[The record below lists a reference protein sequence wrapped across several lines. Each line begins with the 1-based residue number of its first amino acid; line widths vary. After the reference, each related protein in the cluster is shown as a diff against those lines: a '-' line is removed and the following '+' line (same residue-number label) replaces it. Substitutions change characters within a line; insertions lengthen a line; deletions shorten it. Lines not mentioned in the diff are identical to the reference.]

1 MFVCCAPFLLGS
13 HHQVSLFAELFN
25 EMLQRDFGYRIY
37 KALASLPAK
46 DDKKDKEK
54 EKKVK
59 KEVAVTVVAA
69 ATTTTTATSAAA
81 VVVVGEKKEGGLKR
95 DIKKEKEE
103 ESEEPAGKKT
113 KEDEEKKKVS
123 AWWWCGDSGVCTDLI
138 NKWIRCISKP
148 ASYTLCQTSLGT
160 VSGSI

>member
-1 MFVCCAPFLLGS
+1 MCFLIPILIGS

-46 DDKKDKEK
+46 DEKKDKDKEK
-54 EKKVK
+54 KAK
-59 KEVAVTVVAA
+59 KEVTVTVLAG
-69 ATTTTTATSAAA
+69 ATATATSAATA

-113 KEDEEKKKVS
+113 REDEEKKKVS
-123 AWWWCGDSGVCTDLI
+123 ASCGWGDSGVSTDLHLV
-138 NKWIRCISKP
+138 NK
-148 ASYTLCQTSLGT
+148 
-160 VSGSI
+160 